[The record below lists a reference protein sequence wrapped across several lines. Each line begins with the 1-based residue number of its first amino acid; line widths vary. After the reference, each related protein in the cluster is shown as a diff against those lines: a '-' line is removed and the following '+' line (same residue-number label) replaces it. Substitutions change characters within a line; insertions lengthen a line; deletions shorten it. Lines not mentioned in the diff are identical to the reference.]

1 MTTTEPMPAL
11 LEAYF
16 ADLDR
21 ALIGV
26 DARERAET
34 VQAMRE
40 HAAEL
45 LSRHGASEETAER
58 VIGDFGPVE
67 RVAASATPAPA
78 APAPAAPAP
87 ATPTPAARPW
97 SDIWLFVGSITSL
110 IFFVFPFVAIAM
122 LVWAIA
128 RLRQNT
134 GDRSLQRV
142 ALWVSVV
149 STALSVG
156 LFISH
161 LIH

>member
-1 MTTTEPMPAL
+1 
-11 LEAYF
+11 
-16 ADLDR
+16 
-21 ALIGV
+21 
-26 DARERAET
+26 
-34 VQAMRE
+34 MRE

-78 APAPAAPAP
+78 APAPATPA
-87 ATPTPAARPW
+87 PAARPW

-122 LVWAIA
+122 LVWAIV